1 MIQWINSALIWFFTG
16 IPGVGE
22 NLAFVL
28 FLTLLAWAGY
38 LVLRNYLRHHRPMML
53 ALRRRLA
60 VLDEIL
66 TGEDLD
72 EQQASFTQRFADV
85 DAVMREGGR
94 QTHDLQRA
102 WWEYKETIVDPNST
116 PIRNTV
122 RPEGFFLHLSDG
134 ARGLNWW
141 ANIFVALGLTITFL
155 GIVAAL
161 AAATRAL
168 GTNADPAMM
177 QASLVT
183 LLGVTAAKF
192 WTSVGG
198 VAGSIVLRAF
208 DRRWKI
214 QVETCLARLA
224 DRLEHGMQYLPPQT
238 IAASQLDE
246 AREQTTAS
254 KALATELAAAIRE
267 NFTTAIAPMSE
278 QLGRIHTSMEE
289 FKTGGFNQIGKELG
303 DALSRNA
310 GREMEGLARSLTD
323 MTERLSTIPN
333 MLAGSGEAAN
343 RQIETAAR
351 EFSVASEQMSRVFEG
366 FQSRV
371 EEMGERM
378 TGQAEEAASRTASQF
393 ENVRGIYQAA
403 TEENR
408 ALLAGVGEELR
419 SSSSDAAR
427 EMVQAVREAV
437 SGAMAQGRE
446 AAQGQLDTFAT
457 SGAAMQ
463 AAFEQMQE
471 RIGRLGE
478 ELTRGAGDAASR
490 NAEVLGRAASALEE
504 ATARASSGMSGAI
517 DEAVRKASAAS
528 GAAIDDAF
536 RKFAE
541 RFDQASAGLIE
552 TLRGTSA
559 RMEEVSGSIE
569 RSARATGEH
578 TSQLER
584 AGAEAQSMAVVLGRA
599 ANDVQAATAPIREAT
614 ASISTSLASARELMS
629 AQARAAEANQAAVS
643 EVSARLSE
651 TTTAATNAWS
661 EYKARFA
668 EVDRALGEAL
678 EKIASASSEHAGHLN
693 GHVGKIDEALGN
705 AVSKLSASLAPL
717 TEMAENVEDVL
728 GRLRQ
733 VA

>member
-1 MIQWINSALIWFFTG
+1 MIQGINSALIWFFTG

-22 NLAFVL
+22 NLAFLL
-28 FLTLLAWAGY
+28 FLGLLGWAAY
-38 LVLRNYLRHHRPMML
+38 LIVRAYLRHHRPMML
-53 ALRRRLA
+53 ALEKRLA
-60 VLDEIL
+60 ILDDVLG
-66 TGEDLD
+66 GEDLD
-72 EQQASFTQRFADV
+72 EQQSAFTRRFHEV
-85 DAVMREGGR
+85 DAEMRGSGR

-102 WWEYKETIVDPNST
+102 WCEFKETIVDPNAA

-122 RPEGFFLHLSDG
+122 RPESFFLHLSDG

-161 AAATRAL
+161 AAATDAL
-168 GTNADPAMM
+168 GTAADPAMM

-183 LLGVTAAKF
+183 LLSVTAAKF

-198 VAGSIVLRAF
+198 VAGSILLRTF
-208 DRRWKI
+208 DRRWKM
-214 QVETCLARLA
+214 QVEAALSRLS
-224 DRLEHGMQYLPPQT
+224 DSLENGMHYLPPQT
-238 IAASQLDE
+238 IAASQLEE

-278 QLGRIHTSMEE
+278 QLGRIHSSMEE

-310 GREMEGLARSLTD
+310 GREMEGLARTLTD

-351 EFSVASEQMSRVFEG
+351 EFSVASERMAQVFDG

-371 EEMGERM
+371 ETMGARM
-378 TGQAEEAASRTASQF
+378 TGEAEEAANRTASQF
-393 ENVRGIYQAA
+393 NDVREIYQAA

-408 ALLAGVGEELR
+408 ALLAGVANELR
-419 SSSSDAAR
+419 SSSSEAAHD
-427 EMVQAVREAV
+427 MVQAVRDAV

-446 AAQGQLDTFAT
+446 AAQGQLETFAT

-463 AAFEQMQE
+463 TAFEQLQQ
-471 RIGRLGE
+471 RIDQVGA

-490 NAEVLGRAASALEE
+490 NAEVLAKAAAALEE
-504 ATARASSGMSGAI
+504 ATGRASAGMSGAI
-517 DEAVRKASAAS
+517 DEAVRKASDAS
-528 GAAIDDAF
+528 GAAMDDAF
-536 RKFAE
+536 RRFAE
-541 RFDQASAGLIE
+541 RFDEASAGLID

-559 RMEEVSGSIE
+559 RMNEASASIE

-578 TSQLER
+578 STHLER

-599 ANDVQAATAPIREAT
+599 ANDVQAATGPIREAT
-614 ASISTSLASARELMS
+614 ETISTSLSSARDLMT
-629 AQARAAEANQAAVS
+629 AQARAAESNQAAVS
-643 EVSARLSE
+643 EVAARLSE
-651 TTTAATNAWS
+651 TANAATEAWS
-661 EYKARFA
+661 QYRARFA

-693 GHVGKIDEALGN
+693 AHVGKIDEALGT
-705 AVSKLSASLAPL
+705 AVSKLSASLTPL

-733 VA
+733 AA